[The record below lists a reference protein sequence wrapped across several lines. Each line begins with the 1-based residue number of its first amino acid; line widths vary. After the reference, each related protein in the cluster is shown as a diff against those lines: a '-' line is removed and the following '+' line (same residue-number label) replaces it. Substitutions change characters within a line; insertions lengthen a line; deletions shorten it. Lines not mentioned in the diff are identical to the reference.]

1 MTHISSEEWRK
12 NSIIFINLRKKLK
25 KILLYFKGVP
35 TFSQYFVSKCA
46 GISEQ
51 NSMRWIFLSGW
62 GLRVPNFRTITYVT
76 LEQKS
81 GEGGEEKGEKVQL
94 FELVKLSETLTLIA
108 KIWRTLFTSSD
119 ELAEMRCSQSL
130 IAEVTQG

>member
-51 NSMRWIFLSGW
+51 NSMRWIFLLGW

-81 GEGGEEKGEKVQL
+81 GGGRGEGRESSTLWACKVIRNSN
-94 FELVKLSETLTLIA
+94 FNCKN
-108 KIWRTLFTSSD
+108 
-119 ELAEMRCSQSL
+119 LAYFIYEQFLQSF